1 MWKLRAR
8 AWEFRNKGHH
18 CRTLVGRGREQL
30 LSGKRKKGVATG
42 GWGGGTG
49 QRAQGASR
57 ELHISAKGCSHD
69 SLAQAGLGLLLPL
82 GQLADAVLRA
92 LLVPPS

>member
-1 MWKLRAR
+1 MGG
-8 AWEFRNKGHH
+8 EG
-18 CRTLVGRGREQL
+18 GRGRGHRE
-30 LSGKRKKGVATG
+30 
-42 GWGGGTG
+42 
-49 QRAQGASR
+49 ASR

>member
-1 MWKLRAR
+1 MGGEGRW
-8 AWEFRNKGHH
+8 
-18 CRTLVGRGREQL
+18 GRGHR
-30 LSGKRKKGVATG
+30 AT
-42 GWGGGTG
+42 
-49 QRAQGASR
+49 SR

-82 GQLADAVLRA
+82 GQLATAVLRA